1 VKSLLSLLLLSVLSL
16 PSVVLGVDF
25 DELVYRDGLFYKKFT
40 TVPFTGQTS
49 GLKQDTFKNG
59 NREGPSV
66 WYYENGQLASKLT
79 YKDGERDGHWVFYN
93 KDGTKRMT
101 PFKVG
106 DVTLDE
112 GSGLYR
118 NGRKVLSR

>member
-1 VKSLLSLLLLSVLSL
+1 MKSLLSLLLLSVLSL

-25 DELVYRDGLFYKKFT
+25 DELVK
-40 TVPFTGQTS
+40 
-49 GLKQDTFKNG
+49 
-59 NREGPSV
+59 
-66 WYYENGQLASKLT
+66 
-79 YKDGERDGHWVFYN
+79 RDGHWVLN
-93 KDGTKRMT
+93 IKDGTKRMT